1 MAEKSTFIKLDRNI
15 KKWRW
20 YQNANTFRVFIHL
33 LINANIESHDFEQAI
48 VNRGE
53 LATSYNS
60 IANDLNLSIK
70 AVRVAIEHLKRTGEV
85 AVKIYPKFQV
95 ISVLKYDTYQSQGA
109 GKTAGK
115 GQASGTLTA
124 GKGQQLKNIRIKEE
138 KNISAPAVEN
148 QEQSI
153 GTKGNRVF

>member
-15 KKWRW
+15 IKWRW
-20 YQNANTFRVFIHL
+20 YQNSNTFRVFIHL

-48 VNRGE
+48 INRGE

-70 AVRVAIEHLKRTGEV
+70 SVRIAIDHLKRTGEV
-85 AVKIYPKFQV
+85 AVRKYPKFQV
-95 ISVLKYDTYQSQGA
+95 VAILKYDDYQKGA

-115 GQASGTLTA
+115 GQAEGSQGA
-124 GKGQQLKNIRIKEE
+124 GKGQQLKNIRSKEV
-138 KNISAPAVEN
+138 KNIPACAEIEN
-148 QEQSI
+148 DDAAI
-153 GTKGNRVF
+153 LFKNRFI

>member
-15 KKWRW
+15 IKWRW

-33 LINANIESHDFEQAI
+33 LINANIDSRDFEQATI
-48 VNRGE
+48 NRGE

-70 AVRVAIEHLKRTGEV
+70 SVRIAVDHLKRTGEV
-85 AVKIYPKFQV
+85 AVRKYPKFQV
-95 ISVLKYDTYQSQGA
+95 VTILKYDTYQTGA

-115 GQASGTLTA
+115 GQAEGRQRA
-124 GKGQQLKNIRIKEE
+124 GEGQQLKNIRIKEE
-138 KNISAPAVEN
+138 KNIPACAQTEEDGVALLFR
-148 QEQSI
+148 
-153 GTKGNRVF
+153 NRFV